1 MLHTIVQIN
10 LNHLIRQ
17 RVNFFLIL
25 VQLIV
30 LRLHFVQLL
39 SQLDTLAGAGGS
51 GHLFFQTFDGS
62 TVTCLLLV
70 DIIGTDACNGIR
82 LVAVQVNQALEAI
95 FLTAVKQPVDGALL
109 INLAVVGCSGRHR
122 NRSGSSCG

>member
-1 MLHTIVQIN
+1 MFHTIVQIN
-10 LNHLIRQ
+10 LNHLIGQ

-25 VQLIV
+25 VQLII
-30 LRLHFVQLL
+30 LRLYLVQLF

-62 TVTCLLLV
+62 TVARLLLV
-70 DIIGTDACNGIR
+70 NIIGTDACNGIR
-82 LVAVQVNQALEAI
+82 LVAVQVDQALEAI

-109 INLAVVGCSGRHR
+109 INLAVVGIEK
-122 NRSGSSCG
+122 

>member
-25 VQLIV
+25 MQLSV

-62 TVTCLLLV
+62 TVACLLLMPWFSRETSIPDGLV
-70 DIIGTDACNGIR
+70 EDASDFN
-82 LVAVQVNQALEAI
+82 ATAI
-95 FLTAVKQPVDGALL
+95 V
-109 INLAVVGCSGRHR
+109 
-122 NRSGSSCG
+122 